1 VTRRLAD
8 AAGSLLER
16 RTSRRGFLARAA
28 LAGSAMVVA
37 PLRYLLR
44 PVSAWAVIGPGSCGS
59 GLCTDGYTAFCCE
72 INQGKNVCP
81 PGTFIAGWW
90 MCTRYSGHGLCAA
103 EGVRYYLDCNRLPSS
118 SADCRCA
125 NGTCSERRTDC
136 NVFRYGQC
144 NTQIGRVTAIACRVV
159 VCQNPSTVG
168 GFNCNSSVAVDDNTC
183 SHEWPCLTAGLVQ
196 QLPGA
201 GGV

>member
-1 VTRRLAD
+1 MRLLRLCGAESKHDALRTERGRLCDGDRRGGRSTAGDRVGGAAGSAGRRVGGARFGRGRVCCVLGVHGISGRLGRLPGEATVTRRLAD

-90 MCTRYSGHGLCAA
+90 MCTR
-103 EGVRYYLDCNRLPSS
+103 
-118 SADCRCA
+118 
-125 NGTCSERRTDC
+125 
-136 NVFRYGQC
+136 
-144 NTQIGRVTAIACRVV
+144 
-159 VCQNPSTVG
+159 
-168 GFNCNSSVAVDDNTC
+168 
-183 SHEWPCLTAGLVQ
+183 
-196 QLPGA
+196 
-201 GGV
+201 